1 MFRGRAGPTD
11 SRLPKHNAR
20 RRKQQGQTQRETR
33 DVQEEEPV
41 VLVPPEEEEAC
52 DGEDGA
58 MIILDSEE
66 EKVVVEEEEEDVPIP
81 VPKKDNPCCKEMEHL
96 QKRVK
101 KVRESIQL
109 SNAIANPTTYQ
120 QNVLNVV
127 VKCVNELRSIVTH
140 HHQELDPDDPTTKK
154 TSLAVFDL
162 MQHSLQCGPL
172 AGAKPGYFKR
182 CGSQVAMIVYDYLDQ
197 IVPHPELG
205 QRMGFTAKQL
215 DVLAKWKSNAQK
227 AAEND
232 KPPSK
237 PALLK
242 QQNKKKKKG

>member
-20 RRKQQGQTQRETR
+20 RRKQQVQTQRETR
-33 DVQEEEPV
+33 DIQEEEPPV
-41 VLVPPEEEEAC
+41 VIVPPEEEESS
-52 DGEDGA
+52 DGEDDE
-58 MIILDSEE
+58 IRILDSDEEEE
-66 EKVVVEEEEEDVPIP
+66 EKIVEEEDVP
-81 VPKKDNPCCKEMEHL
+81 VPNNDNPCCKEMEHL

-101 KVRESIQL
+101 DVRESIQL

-127 VKCVNELRSIVTH
+127 AKCVNEWRSIVTH

-154 TSLAVFDL
+154 TSLAVFEL
-162 MQHSLQCGPL
+162 IQHSLQCGPL

-182 CGSQVAMIVYDYLDQ
+182 CGGQVAMIVYEYLDK

-205 QRMGFTAKQL
+205 QRMGFTAKQIDAL
-215 DVLAKWKSNAQK
+215 IKWKANAQK
-227 AAEND
+227 ATEND

-237 PALLK
+237 PALKK